1 MAGLTRR
8 YYSLSGGLNTTQGV
22 GTINQSTNNTES
34 PETFNVEPY
43 KLSGLKSMDGNKP
56 LGNALPSSITLGH
69 EYIKDDDKY
78 LIVTTVDGNVYIYNK
93 IANTYDKI
101 YKFPSATQ
109 RHSACNFNQ
118 GVVLTNGVDDLVYY
132 QYGRNN
138 RLTGTVTIQNDTT
151 AIVGDGTAFT
161 TQLAVGDYIRFE
173 GVEGSYR
180 VDEITSDTAM
190 VVSPA
195 LDFPTEPITY
205 YCWQYTNSDG
215 TVNTY
220 YTTTLADGT
229 DIPIYEY
236 TNSKMVEVDTADIS
250 NGVLVYEVTTN
261 QIVTVERPNVS
272 WTNPELS
279 SNSSYGS
286 ISYTGTWHNPGYIYK
301 YTDMTPPSDFGEYL
315 SRWSYPATGAS
326 FTWTFPQ
333 KVKITSCGVS
343 GYDVYDSEAYGVS
356 FNLKTDTGVNLLNI
370 VNGTI
375 PKGNWGVFA
384 SSVVAEGV
392 TSVTFTANSHFY
404 PSAQDM
410 IALAGLQLKGFTYSE
425 VEEIQQVTT
434 GGEYTRVETSDV
446 SLIVPTEGVNYYM
459 TPISELNA
467 VYINSDDETV
477 NYPIRGLAINSYQ
490 GRLFVGG
497 NDGNLYYSELG
508 LIHGWDAKYDAGAIP
523 PFYNDNSD
531 FTGLGVY
538 GNYLV
543 IHKRWYS
550 YILDGSGTTDTW
562 EVQPYADI
570 SCDSQQSWIVANNAY
585 YIFAKKNGGIY
596 PLLSRTIFT
605 TNYLGKE
612 ISVKI
617 RESFKDLNQSL
628 THQIFPVYHPTKKYL
643 MFYMPMLQG
652 DGSNYCFIYDFIS
665 QAWWQRRVPQIVT
678 VAFRYNDRIYIGTQ
692 DGLILEEFKSLTFNG
707 QPIEFSWKS
716 PWFDFGDGTNYLSIR
731 EFRCKISE
739 EYTNNFY
746 VRNRRDGYDDFHQ
759 RNITNDKTSFEA
771 LVWSDDAGEITDT
784 VWDEYE
790 WVESGF
796 LIRRFPLPDMFFS
809 TEQIEFYGKVENEA
823 MCLLGFELDRIE
835 HEEVTW

>member
-8 YYSLSGGLNTTQGV
+8 YYSLSGGLNTAQGV

-43 KLSGLKSMDGNKP
+43 KLSGLKSMEGNKP

-101 YKFPSATQ
+101 YKFPTATQ

-151 AIVGDGTAFT
+151 SIVGEGTAFT
-161 TQLAVGDYIRFE
+161 TQLGVGDYIRFE
-173 GVEGSYR
+173 GVGGSYR

-195 LDFPTEPITY
+195 LDFPTGQTTY

-215 TVNTY
+215 SINTY
-220 YTTTLADGT
+220 YTTTLSDGNN
-229 DIPIYEY
+229 IPIYEY
-236 TNSKMVEVDTADIS
+236 KNSNMVEVDTADIS
-250 NGVLVYEVTTN
+250 NGALIYEVTTEQVVTN
-261 QIVTVERPNVS
+261 TIIDYYCSKGVGTGPSGMHTSGPPEGSTMVGTNDDWWGYIQAGVNIGTSLKGTVIGGKIGTIFASTTTSASNLVTPTVTTDSMTTWETSRTLIVTAINSDGYPTKIRLDKRAGAVYY
-272 WTNPELS
+272 TLNP
-279 SNSSYGS
+279 
-286 ISYTGTWHNPGYIYK
+286 
-301 YTDMTPPSDFGEYL
+301 
-315 SRWSYPATGAS
+315 
-326 FTWTFPQ
+326 
-333 KVKITSCGVS
+333 
-343 GYDVYDSEAYGVS
+343 
-356 FNLKTDTGVNLLNI
+356 
-370 VNGTI
+370 
-375 PKGNWGVFA
+375 
-384 SSVVAEGV
+384 
-392 TSVTFTANSHFY
+392 Y
-404 PSAQDM
+404 PSGN
-410 IALAGLQLKGFTYSE
+410 ISHTYE
-425 VEEIQQVTT
+425 TIEQVTT

-446 SLIVPTEGVNYYM
+446 SIVLPTEGVNYYM

-477 NYPIRGLAINSYQ
+477 HYPIRGLAINSYQ

-508 LIHGWDAKYDAGAIP
+508 LIHGWDVKYGAGAIP

-531 FTGLGVY
+531 FTALGIY

-596 PLLSRTIFT
+596 PLLSRTAFIS
-605 TNYLGKE
+605 NYLGKE

-678 VAFRYNDRIYIGTQ
+678 TAFRYNDRVYIGTQ

-707 QPIEFSWKS
+707 EAIEFSWKS

-746 VRNRRDGYDDFHQ
+746 VRNRRDGYDNFHE
-759 RNITNDKTSFEA
+759 RNITNDKVAFEA

-809 TEQIEFYGKVENEA
+809 TEQIEFYGKVKNEA

-835 HEEVTW
+835 HEEVIW

>member
-43 KLSGLKSMDGNKP
+43 KLSGLKSMEGNRL
-56 LGNALPSSITLGH
+56 LGHALPSSITLGH

-78 LIVTTVDGNVYIYNK
+78 LIVTIQSGDVYIFNK
-93 IANTYDKI
+93 ITQTYDWI
-101 YKFPSATQ
+101 YKFTTPTQ

-118 GVVLTNGVDDLVYY
+118 GVVLSNGVDDLVYY
-132 QYGRNN
+132 QYGRNYQLQGAVSFQN
-138 RLTGTVTIQNDTT
+138 GSTQITGE
-151 AIVGDGTAFT
+151 GTAFT
-161 TQLAVGDYIRFE
+161 TQLGVGDYISFE
-173 GVEGSYR
+173 NIEGAFR
-180 VDEITSDTAM
+180 VAEIASDTSLTLSSAISIPQET
-190 VVSPA
+190 V
-195 LDFPTEPITY
+195 TY
-205 YCWQYTNSDG
+205 YAW
-215 TVNTY
+215 VNGDTTY
-220 YTTTLADGT
+220 YTTTLDDGENIT
-229 DIPIYEY
+229 LY
-236 TNSKMVEVDTADIS
+236 TISGDNPKQSTQTGTIS
-250 NGVLVYEVTTN
+250 NGVLNTTTSQLQTVTKTEIDYYCMAYTTSN
-261 QIVTVERPNVS
+261 GSGTQTSNGNPWSTINILGTGYFYFPKNVTSGTVAQGVIQNAEQGTP
-272 WTNPELS
+272 
-279 SNSSYGS
+279 G
-286 ISYTGTWHNPGYIYK
+286 TGQG
-301 YTDMTPPSDFGEYL
+301 FYL
-315 SRWSYPATGAS
+315 
-326 FTWTFPQ
+326 
-333 KVKITSCGVS
+333 
-343 GYDVYDSEAYGVS
+343 
-356 FNLKTDTGVNLLNI
+356 
-370 VNGTI
+370 
-375 PKGNWGVFA
+375 A
-384 SSVVAEGV
+384 SSVSNLSTPVIRV
-392 TSVTFTANSHFY
+392 DVDTANQSDNNIVVSTMNGGFPSQVRVNGKANSY
-404 PSAQDM
+404 PYIYTLSRHSAGD
-410 IALAGLQLKGFTYSE
+410 ITH
-425 VEEIQQVTT
+425 
-434 GGEYTRVETSDV
+434 EYTTQEVITVSTDFLRDGANDKQITIPTSDV
-446 SLIVPTEGVNYYM
+446 DYFM

-467 VYINSDDETV
+467 VYTNSDDETV
-477 NYPIRGLAINSYQ
+477 HYPIRGLAINSYQ

-508 LIHGWDAKYDAGAIP
+508 LIHGWDVKYDAGAIP

-531 FTGLGVY
+531 FTALGIY

-543 IHKRWYS
+543 IHKRWYT

-585 YIFAKKNGGIY
+585 YIFTKKNGGIY
-596 PLLSRTIFT
+596 PLLSRTAFI

-612 ISVKI
+612 ISIKI
-617 RESFKDLNQSL
+617 RESFKDLNQAL
-628 THQIFPVYHPTKKYL
+628 THQIFPVYHPSKKYL

-692 DGLILEEFKSLTFNG
+692 DGLVLEEFKSLTFNG

-746 VRNRRDGYDDFHQ
+746 VRNRRDGYDNFHE
-759 RNITNDKTSFEA
+759 RNVTNDKVAFEA
-771 LVWSDDAGEITDT
+771 LVWSDDSGEITDT

-796 LIRRFPLPDMFFS
+796 IIRRFPLPDMFFS

-835 HEEVTW
+835 HEEVIW

>member
-22 GTINQSTNNTES
+22 GTINQGTRNTES
-34 PETFNVEPY
+34 PDTFNVEPY
-43 KLSGLKSMDGNKP
+43 KLSGLKSMDGNKQFGP
-56 LGNALPSSITLGH
+56 SLPSSISLGF
-69 EYIKDDDKY
+69 EYIKDNDKY

-101 YKFPSATQ
+101 YKFPTATQ

-161 TQLAVGDYIRFE
+161 AQLAVGDYIRFE
-173 GVEGSYR
+173 GIEGSYR

-195 LDFPTEPITY
+195 LDFPVDQITY

-236 TNSKMVEVDTADIS
+236 SNSKMVEVDTADIS
-250 NGVLVYEVTTN
+250 NGVLVYEVTTE
-261 QIVTVERPNVS
+261 QTVTNTVVDYYCSQGVGDGPSGMHTSGPPEGSNMVVS
-272 WTNPELS
+272 SEPW
-279 SNSSYGS
+279 Y
-286 ISYTGTWHNPGYIYK
+286 GYIK
-301 YTDMTPPSDFGEYL
+301 AGENIGTSL
-315 SRWSYPATGAS
+315 KGVVTG
-326 FTWTFPQ
+326 
-333 KVKITSCGVS
+333 G
-343 GYDVYDSEAYGVS
+343 
-356 FNLKTDTGVNLLNI
+356 
-370 VNGTI
+370 
-375 PKGNWGVFA
+375 
-384 SSVVAEGV
+384 SVGDIF
-392 TSVTFTANSHFY
+392 TSVTNSENDLVAPTITTDMGTTYQSVRTIEISAINSDGYVTQARLNGRANYYPYIYTLTPHPQGNISH
-404 PSAQDM
+404 
-410 IALAGLQLKGFTYSE
+410 TYE
-425 VEEIQQVTT
+425 TIEQVTV
-434 GGEYTRVETSDV
+434 GGEYTRVEASDI
-446 SLIVPTEGVNYYM
+446 SIVLPTEGVNYYM

-467 VYINSDDETV
+467 VYTNSDDETV
-477 NYPIRGLAINSYQ
+477 NYEIRGLSLNSYQ

-543 IHKRWYS
+543 IHKRWYT

-570 SCDSQQSWIVANNAY
+570 SCDSQQSWIVANNGY

-596 PLLSRTIFT
+596 PLLQRTPFIN
-605 TNYLGKE
+605 NYLGKE
-612 ISVKI
+612 ISIKI
-617 RESFKDLNQSL
+617 RESFVNLNQSL

-652 DGSNYCFIYDFIS
+652 DGSNYCYIYDFIS
-665 QAWWQRRVPQIVT
+665 ESWWLRRVPQTVT
-678 VAFRYNDRIYIGTQ
+678 IAFRYNDKVYIGTQ
-692 DGLILEEFKSLTFNG
+692 DGQILEEFKSLTFNG
-707 QPIEFSWKS
+707 DAIEFSWKS

-739 EYTNNFY
+739 EFTNNFY
-746 VRNRRDGYDDFHQ
+746 VRNRRDGYDDYHE
-759 RNITNDKTSFEA
+759 RNVTNDKESFEA

-784 VWDEYE
+784 VWDDFE

-796 LIRRFPLPDMFFS
+796 LIKRFPLPDMFFS
-809 TEQIEFYGKVENEA
+809 TEQIEFYGKVVNEA
-823 MCLLGFELDRIE
+823 MCLLGFELDRVE
-835 HEEVTW
+835 LEECAW

>member
-43 KLSGLKSMDGNKP
+43 KLSGLKSMEGNRP

-78 LIVTTVDGNVYIYNK
+78 LIVTIQSGDVYIYNR
-93 IANTYDKI
+93 ITQTYDWI
-101 YKFPSATQ
+101 YKFATPTQ

-118 GVVLTNGVDDLVYY
+118 GVVLSNGVDDLVYY
-132 QYGRNN
+132 QYGRNY
-138 RLTGTVTIQNDTT
+138 RLQGTVTLQNESTDVT
-151 AIVGDGTAFT
+151 GDGTSFT
-161 TQLAVGDYIRFE
+161 TQLGVGDYISFE
-173 GVEGSYR
+173 NVEGTFR
-180 VDEITSDTAM
+180 VATITSDTSLTLSSNISIPEEA
-190 VVSPA
+190 V
-195 LDFPTEPITY
+195 TY
-205 YCWQYTNSDG
+205 YAW
-215 TVNTY
+215 VNGDTTY
-220 YTTTLADGT
+220 YTTTLDDSDNVTLYTISGDSPKQSTQTGT
-229 DIPIYEY
+229 
-236 TNSKMVEVDTADIS
+236 IS
-250 NGVLVYEVTTN
+250 NGVLNTTTSQLQTVTKTEIDYYCMSYTSSVGEFFAQPLNNTPSVLVMINGTGSFYFPKNVTIGTNAMGYWQQTQGWRGFYTTSSSSNLTTPYVLVDGGTTYKSYNPFVVSSMDGEVPSVVRLNGRANFYPYIFNLSRNSANDITHTYTT
-261 QIVTVERPNVS
+261 QEMVTVS
-272 WTNPELS
+272 
-279 SNSSYGS
+279 
-286 ISYTGTWHNPGYIYK
+286 
-301 YTDMTPPSDFGEYL
+301 TDF
-315 SRWSYPATGAS
+315 SRDEGNDK
-326 FTWTFPQ
+326 Q
-333 KVKITSCGVS
+333 I
-343 GYDVYDSEAYGVS
+343 
-356 FNLKTDTGVNLLNI
+356 
-370 VNGTI
+370 TI
-375 PKGNWGVFA
+375 PTSGVDYF
-384 SSVVAEGV
+384 
-392 TSVTFTANSHFY
+392 
-404 PSAQDM
+404 
-410 IALAGLQLKGFTYSE
+410 
-425 VEEIQQVTT
+425 
-434 GGEYTRVETSDV
+434 
-446 SLIVPTEGVNYYM
+446 M

-508 LIHGWDAKYDAGAIP
+508 LIHGWDVKYDAGAIP

-531 FTGLGVY
+531 FTALGIY

-562 EVQPYADI
+562 KVQPYADI

-596 PLLSRTIFT
+596 PLLSRTVFT
-605 TNYLGKE
+605 NNYLGKE
-612 ISVKI
+612 ISIKI
-617 RESFKDLNQSL
+617 RESFKDLNQAL
-628 THQIFPVYHPTKKYL
+628 THQIFPVYHPSKKYL

-678 VAFRYNDRIYIGTQ
+678 IAFRYNDRIYIGTQ

-746 VRNRRDGYDDFHQ
+746 VRNRRDGYDNFHE
-759 RNITNDKTSFEA
+759 RNITNDKVAFEA

-835 HEEVTW
+835 HEEVVW